1 MNKKNT
7 SRDQFVQNKA
17 TKRETKKQ
25 KNVNHLAIRWLTF
38 FNVPPDMLFLNQY
51 LVDLDKIWEL
61 RYWIPDLSNPI
72 LPPNIANKL
81 CYLLQISA
89 RLGFLLVDTIK
100 CSYTIRVS
108 LSLLYTQ

>member
-1 MNKKNT
+1 M
-7 SRDQFVQNKA
+7 
-17 TKRETKKQ
+17 
-25 KNVNHLAIRWLTF
+25 
-38 FNVPPDMLFLNQY
+38 PPDVLFLNQY
-51 LVDLDKIWEL
+51 LEDLDKIWVL

-89 RLGFLLVDTIK
+89 KLGFLLVDMIK

>member
-1 MNKKNT
+1 MENG
-7 SRDQFVQNKA
+7 
-17 TKRETKKQ
+17 
-25 KNVNHLAIRWLTF
+25 
-38 FNVPPDMLFLNQY
+38 
-51 LVDLDKIWEL
+51 L
-61 RYWIPDLSNPI
+61 RYSEMVAYDAPKYA
-72 LPPNIANKL
+72 ANKL